1 MNMNRPSILLVDVF
15 NVCLPIQNIQI
26 IDKITNDVI
35 AEGKEWELH
44 KLLNEYGEHEVYKI
58 TSHRDTLI
66 IIIKP

>member
-58 TSHRDTLI
+58 KSHRDTLI